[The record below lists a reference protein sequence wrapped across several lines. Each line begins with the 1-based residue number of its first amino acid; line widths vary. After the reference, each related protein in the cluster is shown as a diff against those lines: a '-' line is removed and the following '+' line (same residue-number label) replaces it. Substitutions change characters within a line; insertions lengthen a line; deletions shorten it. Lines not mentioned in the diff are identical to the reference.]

1 MTWLTR
7 WPLGDASR
15 TVTQLPTR
23 TRPCSPYVALL
34 GDWHDAPRGG
44 GAPHYAQDIMAPR
57 GTPVVAPCDGRVR
70 FAGWGEVGGYQVSI
84 ATQGGRVQLSH
95 LDVAPLVREGQ
106 TVRAGDPIGLVGNTG
121 RRASRTCPHLHVG
134 VKNAQGQPV
143 NIYSELRA
151 LAPPRRVRPGPT
163 PDAPVVLPESAP
175 AAADGTQ
182 TPNGN
187 REGVVALMAI
197 LAAAGAAWEA
207 VVQNM
212 EGRRT

>member
-84 ATQGGRVQLSH
+84 ATQGRRVQPSP

-134 VKNAQGQPV
+134 VKDAHGQPV
-143 NIYSELRA
+143 NIYAELVA
-151 LAPPRRVRPGPT
+151 LAPARRVRPGPT
-163 PDAPVVLPESAP
+163 PDSPVQLPDA
-175 AAADGTQ
+175 TQ
-182 TPNGN
+182 TPAAPPAGPDDQ
-187 REGVVALMAI
+187 RAGVVALMAI
-197 LAAAGAAWEA
+197 IAAAGAAWQFVEDL
-207 VVQNM
+207 
-212 EGRRT
+212 ERRTT